1 MTEDQ
6 KLEVKEFEE
15 LIEMYRDH
23 VGDERNRRT
32 RKISVFWSFISI
44 FYVHSDLHLN
54 ITEIA
59 EGTRGIVTP
68 WGIPITG
75 VTEEKFL
82 HFLFIMVL
90 YFIIKFVFSMIKIN
104 KDTNIVNIFMH
115 FLSVDDFSVGLQTGD
130 GSRKEIIQQFKMA
143 RLSEDDPDNN
153 YIERRRYTWLFI
165 YRYRIIGFL
174 DYFFTP
180 ILFPAILG
188 FWALIV
194 LAIRVWF

>member
-1 MTEDQ
+1 MKDVEEPNYN
-6 KLEVKEFEE
+6 KSAEVIELYKAHVEE
-15 LIEMYRDH
+15 ET
-23 VGDERNRRT
+23 NRRT

-59 EGTRGIVTP
+59 EDTRGITP
-68 WGIPITG
+68 WGVPIAG
-75 VTEEKFL
+75 ITEEKFL

-90 YFIIKFVFSMIKIN
+90 YFIIKFFFSMIKIN
-104 KDTNIVNIFMH
+104 RDTNIANIFMH
-115 FLSVDDFSVGLQTGD
+115 FLSVDGFSVGLQTGD
-130 GSRKEIIQQFKMA
+130 GSRKEIIQRFKAA
-143 RLSEDDPDNN
+143 RLSKDDPDNN

-180 ILFPAILG
+180 IFFPAILG